1 MPDTLL
7 VSLGNDECLIKNVL
21 LSEGWE
27 TKSCIIRA
35 NQEPFKIHFN
45 GIVNKSSAIRLT
57 NMKIRKFPITDG
69 IKSNVWDR
77 SSKETSVYSIYGQKR
92 SKEQRGI
99 NIVRMA
105 DGTYKKIFDK

>member
-1 MPDTLL
+1 
-7 VSLGNDECLIKNVL
+7 
-21 LSEGWE
+21 
-27 TKSCIIRA
+27 
-35 NQEPFKIHFN
+35 
-45 GIVNKSSAIRLT
+45 
-57 NMKIRKFPITDG
+57 MKIRKFPITDG